1 MAQQTNLNV
10 SPYFDDFDPKQGYH
24 KVLFKPG
31 YPVQAREL
39 TGLQSIL
46 QNQIEKFGQHFFKE
60 GARVIPGSTAYAPN
74 YYAVEIN
81 NTHLGVPVNYYIDQL
96 VGRKIIG
103 LTTGVTAIIDKVL
116 EAESSERGNLTIYVS
131 YMSSGV
137 EDSAIKVFDDG
148 ELLTADSDI
157 VSGEQNNAFIPSGE
171 SFASCVANN
180 ATSTAS
186 SFSISNGVYFI
197 RGNFV
202 NVDDET
208 IILDQYDNKPSAR
221 IGLRIE
227 EDIINADEDP
237 SLADNSKGFNN
248 YAAPGADRLKITATL
263 YAKPLDDFNDSNFV
277 ELAVIE
283 NGKLKSQKKH
293 TSYNFIADE
302 LARRTYAE
310 SGDYTIKPFDV
321 SVKNSLNDGL
331 GNGGIYEEGTYT
343 EGGALASE
351 DMAVYQVGP
360 GKAFVKGYE
369 IETISPTFLNAPK
382 PRTTKLLESQG
393 VAYKTGKSLRLN
405 KVKGHPVIGIGNTYI
420 VSLRDTM
427 GSQVSPFKMAGKEI
441 GVARVYDHVL
451 ESGSYSASNGDTN
464 EWDISIYD
472 VQLTSHIT
480 LNESSTINIPA
491 YVKGKYSGATGYV
504 MSAVSNSTSMVVYEK
519 KGEFLVQEP
528 IIFETASTNAEG
540 KPLTLT
546 RIATAVTSYGMEDV
560 KQLYSGPEL
569 GDTAVEGIGSFA
581 ANVKQEP
588 FYTYGSARMTS
599 STGSG
604 AVSISTITSEDPLF
618 PGNLKIGNILS
629 FGGLGNNE
637 ISYVGVTSIHTG
649 HSQVIVTGIATV
661 TGVVEG
667 ALYKGTA
674 GTNLD
679 VSNLKLVQTPLETS
693 QETALYTL
701 MPKSFISDVDLTDA
715 TLTIRKEYS
724 VNITINGN
732 TGSGQLSSPITL
744 TDNKTFLPFDE
755 ERYALV
761 GADGNT
767 IALTDNMFQFSSG
780 NTVLQIQMLGAAQ
793 TGCTLITTQTKSKP
807 SAKIKRKNRVN
818 AITVT
823 ASTSAQ
829 SGTGSTS
836 LNDGLVYGSYPLGTR
851 VQDKFISLN
860 HGDVA
865 EIHAVFES
873 NNAAIPSAPT
883 MVLTALNGPSAKTED
898 LIIGEMIVGADSGAR
913 AIVAEYKTDS
923 KISFILKNTTPFTEG
938 EIVNFKESSVQGI
951 IRTLDNTSRNIS
963 ANYKFTT
970 GQKPT
975 FYDYS
980 FITRKDNARPPT
992 KSLKIYFMNGYYES
1006 TDEGDITTK
1015 NSYDSWDYTREIP
1028 YLDGERVT
1036 DMIDI
1041 RPKVSNYSVVE
1052 SSRSPFEFF
1061 GRSFTGEGNSAA
1073 NILASDESIITN
1085 FKHYV
1090 GRIDRIFLDKTGRF
1104 QVQYGDPSEKR
1115 EVPIAI
1121 DDAIEVASCDL
1132 KPYLFNVK
1140 NANLKFLKHKRY
1152 RMKDIKDL
1160 EDRIKNLEYYTSLS
1174 LLESETA
1181 NMFVPD
1187 SDGMNQYKSGFFVDN
1202 FTSLEPQETSLPIK
1216 NSVDPSNKEVRPQHY
1231 TTSIDLMV
1239 GPVDNVD
1246 ATTDVAFS
1254 EAEGSNIRKQSDI
1267 VTLDY
1272 EEVEWLSQQFAT
1284 RTESVTP
1291 FLVSFWQATLEISPT
1306 SDTWVDTARIEA
1318 KIIKT
1323 EGNFAGVMAQAQA
1336 EWGVDPQT
1344 GLSPI
1349 HWNAWETSWT
1359 GTDFQDRTESRQS
1372 TSSVRGPEN
1381 IIKAGW
1387 INGGDGPNHSQFTT
1401 TNYTTTETDTVRDTW
1416 KTGTSTRTGVRK
1428 IVTEQWDNESLGDK
1442 VVSRDVVTIMRSR
1455 NIKFDVTKCKPL
1467 TQMYGFFDGVN
1478 VTNYC
1483 TPKLMEITME
1493 SGTFQVGETV
1503 IGTMPGVGIQ
1513 PEGTDQPFIK
1523 FRVAQANHR
1532 DGPYN
1537 APTDFF
1543 NKNPYI
1549 SQVGATG
1556 LETFLG
1562 TPGVVQV
1569 ASASG
1574 DTTKMPSV
1582 YSATSTILNVDCK
1595 SLADQPQGDWFGY
1608 AHSGMTLRGQSSN
1621 AQAKIS
1627 NMRLISDLGA
1637 NLIGSFYIPNPNTGN
1652 HPKFETG
1659 VKSLTLIDNNTNDR
1673 DNSDTFGDANYSA
1686 TGTLETV
1693 QESII
1698 STRNATLQTKH
1709 HNEDKPAREFT
1720 GSAVIDSHS
1729 NTEITSSSVED
1740 VWYDPLAQSFQ
1751 VTEKGGI
1758 FITSCDIYFKTK
1770 DDMDIPMTFQIR
1782 TMQGGFPTQKILP
1795 FSEIVVPPDKINLSA
1810 DGSVPTNIKFKAP
1823 VYLEGAGTEY
1833 SIALASWSTKYQV
1846 FISRIGESDILTDE
1860 FISQQPY
1867 LGSLF
1872 KSQNASTWE
1881 PSQWEDL
1888 KFKIY
1893 RAEFESQGTLE
1904 IYNPILTEGNGQVA
1918 KLQPNSLNIN
1928 SRKIRIGIG
1937 QSLCDTVLTLGNVIN
1952 QETFSDGDTTYA
1964 AASNAS
1970 GNYIGFAGIATGSLG
1985 IVNAGLGYTPASGTY
2000 TFTGVGLTNI
2010 TQGGDSMTAS
2020 VTVTNGSVTAA
2031 TVTSCSN
2038 GYEIGDVVGISTI
2051 GNGVAGRNARLSVVG
2066 LGQTNELVVDNVQ
2079 GTFAVDGRLTYTH
2092 PISGITTS
2100 LNTRIGAAVTN
2111 ARISQA
2117 KTIVTVSDGLHMSLD
2132 HRNHG
2137 MHHEQNRVTLSDVAS
2152 DVTATRLSLPYN
2164 TNSSGSISVES
2175 SSDFE
2180 TFEGIGVGATNPG
2193 LLQIGN
2199 EIIKYTGAG
2208 SGSISGIT
2216 RGTDRNNYLKGAPV
2230 FKYEIGGVSLAR
2242 INKTHRMDAV
2252 TDRDPNP
2259 ITFDSYT
2266 LKIDQS
2272 GNTSGANSVYAIDR
2286 SSATS
2291 ASFPVLHFNE
2301 TKSTGGYNIH
2311 ATQNIPFQIISPQIQ
2326 NTTVPGTN
2334 VTAVMRTV
2342 SGSNLGDGMGQG
2354 TDIPFLDQGYE
2365 AVALNKSN
2373 YLNSNRTIAS
2383 RINETN
2389 STTIQN
2395 FAGDRSFGMT
2405 LTLATIDPYIT
2416 PVIDLERMSAIFVS
2430 NRVDN
2435 PIKNY
2440 KTDGRVNDLFEDP
2453 HACQYVSKEMGL
2465 SNSASS
2471 IKLILNGHQNSFTD
2485 IRAFYAISNSA
2496 NFDPIFV
2503 PFPGYKNIDNNG
2515 KVISLAESDGRS
2527 DKKVPFSDPSGFKA
2541 NQLLYK
2547 EYTFTA
2553 DSLPVFKHY
2562 RIKFILTSNSQTYV
2576 PRVSDLRVLT
2586 LA

>member
-60 GARVIPGSTAYAPN
+60 GAKVIPGNTAYAPN
-74 YYAVEIN
+74 YYAVELN

-116 EAESSERGNLTIYVS
+116 QAESSERGNLTIYVS

-171 SFASCVANN
+171 SFASCVTNN

-186 SFSISNGVYFI
+186 SFSISNGIYFI

-202 NVDDET
+202 NVEDET
-208 IILDQYDNKPSAR
+208 IILDQYNNKPSAR

-263 YAKPLDDFNDSNFV
+263 YAKPLDDFNDSNFI
-277 ELAVIE
+277 ELAVIQK
-283 NGKLKSQKKH
+283 GKLKSQKTN

-321 SVKNSLNDGL
+321 SLKNSLNDGL

-343 EGGALASE
+343 EGGSLAS
-351 DMAVYQVGP
+351 DDLAVYQVGP

-427 GSQVSPFKMAGKEI
+427 GSQISPFKMAGKEI

-451 ESGSYSASNGDTN
+451 ESGSYSVSNGDTN
-464 EWDISIYD
+464 EWDISLYD

-480 LNESSTINIPA
+480 LNESATLSIPT

-504 MSAVSNSTSMVVYEK
+504 MSATSNSTAMVVYEK

-528 IIFETASTNAEG
+528 IIFETAATNAEG
-540 KPLTLT
+540 KPLTLS
-546 RIATAVTSYGMEDV
+546 RVATAVTAYGMEDV

-581 ANVKQEP
+581 ANVKQQP
-588 FYTYGSARMTS
+588 YYTYGSARMTS

-604 AVSISTITSEDPLF
+604 AVSISTITSEDALF

-637 ISYVGVTSIHTG
+637 QSYVGVTSIHTG

-679 VSNLKLVQTPLETS
+679 VSNLKLVQTPVETS
-693 QETALYTL
+693 EESALYTL

-724 VNITINGN
+724 VNITLNGN

-761 GADGNT
+761 GAKGDT

-780 NTVLQIQMLGAAQ
+780 NTVLQIQSLGAAQ
-793 TGCTLITTQTKSKP
+793 SGCTLITTQTKAKP
-807 SAKIKRKNRVN
+807 AAKIKRKNRVN

-823 ASTSAQ
+823 ASTSPQ

-836 LNDGLVYGSYPLGTR
+836 LNDGLAYGAYPLGTR
-851 VQDKFISLN
+851 VQDKMISLN

-865 EIHAVFES
+865 EIHAIFES

-898 LIIGEMIVGADSGAR
+898 VIIGEMIVGADSGAR
-913 AIVAEYKTDS
+913 AIVAEYKSDT
-923 KISFILKNTTPFTEG
+923 KISFILKNGTPFQEG

-963 ANYKFTT
+963 KNFKFTT
-970 GQKPT
+970 GQRPT

-992 KSLKIYFMNGYYES
+992 KSLKIYFANGYYES

-1015 NSYDSWDYTREIP
+1015 NSYDTWDYSKDIP

-1041 RPKVSNYSVVE
+1041 RPKVTNYTVIE
-1052 SSRSPFEFF
+1052 NTRSPFEFF

-1090 GRIDRIFLDKTGRF
+1090 GRVDRIFLDKTGRF
-1104 QVQYGDPSEKR
+1104 QVQYGDPAEKP
-1115 EVPIAI
+1115 EVPITI
-1121 DDAIEVASCDL
+1121 DDAIEIASCEL
-1132 KPYLFNVK
+1132 RPYLFNVK
-1140 NANLKFLKHKRY
+1140 HANLKFLKHKRY

-1202 FTSLEPQETSLPIK
+1202 FTSLDPQETAVQIK
-1216 NSVDPSNKEVRPQHY
+1216 NSVDPTNKEVRPQHY

-1254 EAEGSNIRKQSDI
+1254 EAEGSNIKKQSDI

-1323 EGNFAGVMAQAQA
+1323 EGNFAGTMAQAQQ

-1344 GLSPI
+1344 GMSPI
-1349 HWNAWETSWT
+1349 MWNAWETTWT
-1359 GTDFQDRTESRQS
+1359 GTDFQDRTETRSS
-1372 TSSVRGPEN
+1372 TSSNVVEN

-1387 INGGDGPNHSQFTT
+1387 INGGDGPNHSQYTTVTT
-1401 TNYTTTETDTVRDTW
+1401 TTTVNDTVRDTW
-1416 KTGTSTRTGVRK
+1416 KTGTSTRSGIRK
-1428 IVTEQWDNESLGDK
+1428 VVTEQWDNESLGDK

-1455 NIKFDVTKCKPL
+1455 NIQFSVTKCKPL
-1467 TQMYGFFDGVN
+1467 TQMFGFFDGVN
-1478 VTNYC
+1478 VTKYC

-1503 IGTMPGVGIQ
+1503 IGTMPGVGVQ

-1532 DGPYN
+1532 AGPYN

-1574 DTTKMPSV
+1574 DSTKMPAV
-1582 YSATSTILNVDCK
+1582 YSATTTILNVDCK

-1627 NMRLISDLGA
+1627 NLRLISDLGA

-1652 HPKFETG
+1652 HPQFETG
-1659 VKSLTLIDNNTNDR
+1659 IKSLTMIDNNTNDR
-1673 DNSDTFGDANYSA
+1673 DNSDSFGDANYSA

-1698 STRNATLQTKH
+1698 STRNATIQDKH
-1709 HNEDKPAREFT
+1709 HNEEKPAREFS
-1720 GSAVIDSHS
+1720 GSAVVDSHS
-1729 NTEITSSSVED
+1729 GTIATSDTED

-1782 TMQGGFPTQKILP
+1782 TMQGGLPTQKILP
-1795 FSEIVVPPDKINLSA
+1795 FSEIIVPPDKINLSS
-1810 DGSVPTNIKFKAP
+1810 DGSVATNIKFKAP
-1823 VYLEGAGTEY
+1823 VYLEGSGTEY
-1833 SIALASWSTKYQV
+1833 AVALASWSTKYRV

-1893 RAEFESQGTLE
+1893 RADFVNSGTLE

-1928 SRKIRIGIG
+1928 SREIRVGIG
-1937 QSLCDTVLTLGNVIN
+1937 TSLADTALTFGNTV
-1952 QETFSDGDTTYA
+1952 QQGAVSDGTNTYG
-1964 AASNAS
+1964 AASNAF
-1970 GNYIGFAGIATGSLG
+1970 GNYISNAGQATGALG

-2000 TFTGVGLTNI
+2000 SFTGVGLTNI
-2010 TQGGDSMTAS
+2010 TGNGESLTATVA
-2020 VTVTNGSVTAA
+2020 VTDGSVTSA
-2031 TVTSCSN
+2031 TVTSSSS
-2038 GYEIGDVVGISTI
+2038 GYQVGDILGISTI
-2051 GNGVAGRNARLSVVG
+2051 GNGVAGRNARLSIVG
-2066 LGQTNELVVDNVQ
+2066 LGKTDEIILDNVQ
-2079 GTFAVDGRLTYTH
+2079 GTFELNGLLTYTH
-2092 PISGITTS
+2092 PVSGLTTS
-2100 LNTRIGAAVTN
+2100 LNTKGYGGLASCYAQSVN
-2111 ARISQA
+2111 
-2117 KTIVTVSDGLHMSLD
+2117 TVEDGLHFTID

-2137 MHHEQNRVTLSDVAS
+2137 MHHEQNRVILSDATS
-2152 DVTATRLSLPYN
+2152 DVTPTRLSLPYN

-2180 TFEGIGVGATNPG
+2180 QFEGIGVGATNPG

-2230 FKYEIGGVSLAR
+2230 YKYEIGGVSLAR
-2242 INKTHRMDAV
+2242 VNKTHRMDQV

-2266 LKIDQS
+2266 LKMDQT
-2272 GNTSGANSVYAIDR
+2272 GNTGGANPLYSIDR
-2286 SSATS
+2286 SSATK

-2301 TKSTGGYNIH
+2301 TKSTGGYGIH

-2354 TDIPFLDQGYE
+2354 TDIPFLDKGYQPI
-2365 AVALNKSN
+2365 AMNKSN
-2373 YLNSNRTIAS
+2373 YLDSSRIIAS
-2383 RINETN
+2383 RINET
-2389 STTIQN
+2389 SSSIISN
-2395 FAGDRSFGMT
+2395 FSGNRSFGMT
-2405 LTLATIDPYIT
+2405 LTLETIDPHIT
-2416 PVIDLERMSAIFVS
+2416 PVIDLERMSAIFIS

-2453 HACQYVSKEMGL
+2453 HSCQYVSKEMGL
-2465 SNSASS
+2465 ANSASS
-2471 IKLILNGHQNSFTD
+2471 IKIILNGHQNSFTD
-2485 IRAFYAISNSA
+2485 IRAFYSISDTA
-2496 NFDPIFV
+2496 NFDPIFI
-2503 PFPGYKNIDNNG
+2503 PFPGYKNLDNNG

-2562 RIKFILTSNSQTYV
+2562 RIKFVLTSNSQTYV